1 MKYSGRFA
9 KICSAFS
16 AVIMIL
22 TASVFGIAASTDG
35 TSGKSHLS
43 EFEKSVRHELVMLPY
58 YTVFDNL
65 EFQAGDDG
73 SVVLSGQVVWAPLKD
88 HAERAARSVPGV
100 SKIINNIEILPLLPY
115 DSVIRRKVFH
125 AVYSQSGL
133 ERYAVLAV
141 PPIHII
147 VNNGRVTLEGEVE
160 SEMDKNVAELAANG
174 VSNVHE
180 VTSNLRIQGD

>member
-1 MKYSGRFA
+1 
-9 KICSAFS
+9 
-16 AVIMIL
+16 MIL